1 MIFGKT
7 DQEKFLARQEEVK
20 KKINGVKEFMFFGR
34 LQNGK
39 FVICQT
45 VWAFYHGF
53 AESDGTLKF
62 YRARDSFS
70 PLVSYYLDYSADY
83 IQFDHL

>member
-7 DQEKFLARQEEVK
+7 HQEKFLARQEELK
-20 KKINGVKEFMFFGR
+20 KKINGVKEFVLFGR
-34 LQNGK
+34 LENGK
-39 FVICQT
+39 FVVCQT

-53 AESDGTLKF
+53 AESDGTLKLWW
-62 YRARDSFS
+62 ARDSFS
-70 PLVSYYLDYSADY
+70 PLVSYYLDYNTNY